1 MKSKKRMTNQALVNE
16 TIVAVK
22 GHFQPDVR
30 QIKKA
35 IDSLTDR
42 EYVRRDET
50 NKDVYHY
57 VA

>member
-1 MKSKKRMTNQALVNE
+1 MTNQALVNE